1 MITTKSGPGAM
12 LQRSGWSGFAAGAG
26 LGRGLKIGDNFLAI
40 TSIAC
45 AILERSSRSFF
56 TLLFVMVLDSR
67 AGEKR
72 LLMGRMNAQADA
84 IEENM
89 KRVAQEESGDYCECE
104 KGHRK
109 DGASTSSICL

>member
-1 MITTKSGPGAM
+1 MIRA
-12 LQRSGWSGFAAGAG
+12 FAKLWAKWRYLWKQEVDAATVEM
-26 LGRGLKIGDNFLAI
+26 NALA
-40 TSIAC
+40 TA
-45 AILERSSRSFF
+45 A
-56 TLLFVMVLDSR
+56 R

-109 DGASTSSICL
+109 DGASTSSICLLSCSLAFFSSL